1 MSKKVYIE
9 LGSDLQDEYEY
20 WMEAKRSLCVQRSIN
35 SFLNFIA
42 VYGTFNDPKDPDK
55 AWGSVDLSQND

>member
-9 LGSDLQDEYEY
+9 LGPELQDEYEY
-20 WMEAKRSLCVQRSIN
+20 WMEAKKSLCVQRSIN

-42 VYGTFNDPKDPDK
+42 VYGTFDNPKDPDET
-55 AWGSVDLSQND
+55 WSSVDLP

>member
-1 MSKKVYIE
+1 MSKKVYIDLGPE
-9 LGSDLQDEYEY
+9 LQEEYEY

-42 VYGTFNDPKDPDK
+42 VYGTFDNPKDPDET
-55 AWGSVDLSQND
+55 

>member
-55 AWGSVDLSQND
+55 A